1 MNPHLQVKKVLVVLK
16 NYCCTFWRQLKN
28 HEEQE
33 ALIGSLESS
42 ANRIDLIEMWLNAR
56 DEMNCYT
63 IKVFEP
69 LISKRRI
76 ATVGGGAF
84 NQDDKKVK
92 SSKKEM
98 QTCGIYKSTS

>member
-1 MNPHLQVKKVLVVLK
+1 
-16 NYCCTFWRQLKN
+16 
-28 HEEQE
+28 
-33 ALIGSLESS
+33 
-42 ANRIDLIEMWLNAR
+42 
-56 DEMNCYT
+56 MNCYT